1 MNSTILTGSAA
12 ALGSL
17 LGAGASIVTTWITL
31 AANGKYRMDSRTT
44 GPCSAIG
51 KGQL

>member
-1 MNSTILTGSAA
+1 MYQISVY
-12 ALGSL
+12 
-17 LGAGASIVTTWITL
+17 SITMVRYGWLNEPGL
-31 AANGKYRMDSRTT
+31 APGYPANGKYRISSHTT

>member
-1 MNSTILTGSAA
+1 MYQISVYSITPI
-12 ALGSL
+12 SL
-17 LGAGASIVTTWITL
+17 LGAAASIVTSWITL